1 MKTITWAIVVLF
13 CTAIGLAQGD
23 NQLIQQ
29 RIIKIEN
36 GLVEFKF
43 GPPDNA
49 QTQKMLNLTERMAFY
64 KVPGVSMAVI
74 NGNKIEWAKAYG
86 NLNADSGMPVTTDS
100 YFEAASTTKMLV
112 AAAVLHFVGKGMLN
126 LDKDVNNYLQS
137 WKIPEN
143 DFTKTKKVTL
153 RLLLS
158 HQSGLPSTNFSYEDG
173 KIPSVVRVL
182 KGELPAQNKPALVE
196 FEPGSKWQ
204 YSNIGYVVIQ
214 LLLEDLTG
222 KPLPQILRE
231 TVFEPLKMKSST
243 LEYPLTKEWQKK
255 EALPHNEEGKV
266 CEPSMHPTALAQGG
280 LMTTPSDL
288 ALFTIELMRA
298 YRGES
303 AKIMSKEMVRKMFQ
317 AEVDLDP
324 AILGVPL
331 KDGLGVLLFVN
342 AEQKIVFGHPG
353 DNYPGATCWQLG
365 VPGTGQGVVIM
376 TNGLKG
382 NLLAMEI
389 FGAIKKEYNWPAGL

>member
-1 MKTITWAIVVLF
+1 
-13 CTAIGLAQGD
+13 
-23 NQLIQQ
+23 
-29 RIIKIEN
+29 
-36 GLVEFKF
+36 
-43 GPPDNA
+43 
-49 QTQKMLNLTERMAFY
+49 
-64 KVPGVSMAVI
+64 
-74 NGNKIEWAKAYG
+74 
-86 NLNADSGMPVTTDS
+86 
-100 YFEAASTTKMLV
+100 
-112 AAAVLHFVGKGMLN
+112 
-126 LDKDVNNYLQS
+126 
-137 WKIPEN
+137 
-143 DFTKTKKVTL
+143 
-153 RLLLS
+153 
-158 HQSGLPSTNFSYEDG
+158 
-173 KIPSVVRVL
+173 
-182 KGELPAQNKPALVE
+182 
-196 FEPGSKWQ
+196 
-204 YSNIGYVVIQ
+204 
-214 LLLEDLTG
+214 
-222 KPLPQILRE
+222 
-231 TVFEPLKMKSST
+231 
-243 LEYPLTKEWQKK
+243 
-255 EALPHNEEGKV
+255 
-266 CEPSMHPTALAQGG
+266 
-280 LMTTPSDL
+280 MTTPSDL

>member
-255 EALPHNEEGKV
+255 RGIA
-266 CEPSMHPTALAQGG
+266 AQRGRQG
-280 LMTTPSDL
+280 L
-288 ALFTIELMRA
+288 
-298 YRGES
+298 
-303 AKIMSKEMVRKMFQ
+303 
-317 AEVDLDP
+317 
-324 AILGVPL
+324 
-331 KDGLGVLLFVN
+331 
-342 AEQKIVFGHPG
+342 
-353 DNYPGATCWQLG
+353 
-365 VPGTGQGVVIM
+365 
-376 TNGLKG
+376 
-382 NLLAMEI
+382 
-389 FGAIKKEYNWPAGL
+389 